1 MNLLIIPPS
10 MQTLNDT
17 HQQFAAFF
25 ESKTLQPFAY
35 LVSKKL
41 SEGHICFDLDE
52 LKEEQE
58 NLPNYYKNI
67 ILDKITITKEPLVTS
82 QNKPKQPFVLHNNKV
97 YLQRYFNYESE
108 ILAKIF
114 DMVNRE
120 QFEIKKRKETLK
132 THSHLIKT
140 LFATAHITNQTN
152 WQLVA
157 TIMGILNNFTII
169 TGGPGTGKTTTVAK
183 ILQILYAINAD
194 LKVALVAPTG
204 KAAARMAESLKA
216 TAASGIS
223 NIPQN
228 IAAKFANLQ
237 PATIQ
242 RLLGDIRN
250 SPYFKHNHTN
260 PLNYDVVIVDEASM
274 IDVTLF
280 AKLLNAIEPQ
290 TRIILLGDKNQLA
303 SVEAGCLFGDL
314 CQAQL
319 NLNLFN
325 SQTAAFINSFV
336 NNVEENI
343 NTSNINNNK
352 HLLFQHIIELKISH
366 RFNNKEG
373 IGLFSKAIIE
383 NNATQIN
390 EFIWADADAQ
400 VNIDTQYSK
409 IFIEDFVVGYQDY
422 IHESDIKIALQK
434 FNKLRILCA
443 IRESEQGVYALN
455 KYVEKYLCS
464 KNLIDTR
471 TEFYNHRP
479 IIITSNNYVLELYNG
494 DIGIIRPD
502 NEGNFR
508 AWFEGENGEI
518 KSVLPGLINQAE
530 TVYAMTIHKSQGSE
544 FEQVLVVLP
553 QQQNIAI
560 LTRELLYTGITRAK
574 NKVFLQGSQTVIL
587 QAAEAQVKRTSG
599 IADRLLEKIYL

>member
-1 MNLLIIPPS
+1 

-52 LKEEQE
+52 LTVEQE
-58 NLPNYYKNI
+58 NLPNYYKNTVF
-67 ILDKITITKEPLVTS
+67 DKITLEKEPLVTS

-97 YLQRYFNYESE
+97 YLQRYFNYESQ

-114 DMVNRE
+114 EMVERHTENAELDFVSKRME
-120 QFEIKKRKETLK
+120 NLKKHSPFIKK
-132 THSHLIKT
+132 
-140 LFATAHITNQTN
+140 LFATPLKTNQTN
-152 WQLVA
+152 WQLTA
-157 TIMGILNNFTII
+157 AIMGVLNNFTII

-183 ILQILYAINAD
+183 ILAILFAINPN
-194 LKVALVAPTG
+194 LKVALAAPTG

-216 TAASGIS
+216 TTASSTS

-228 IAAKFANLQ
+228 IAAKFEDLQ

-242 RLLGDIRN
+242 RLLGHLRN

-280 AKLLNAIEPQ
+280 AKLLNAIGPQ
-290 TRIILLGDKNQLA
+290 TRLILLGDKNQLA
-303 SVEAGCLFGDL
+303 SVEAGSLFGDL
-314 CQAQL
+314 CQAQQI
-319 NLNLFN
+319 LNLFN
-325 SQTAAFINSFV
+325 THTAAFINGFV

-343 NTSNINNNK
+343 NATNIENNNR
-352 HLLFQHIIELKISH
+352 HPLFQHIVELKFSH
-366 RFNNKEG
+366 RFNNNEG

-390 EFIWADADAQ
+390 DFISANADAQ
-400 VNIDTQYSK
+400 VSIDTYYSK
-409 IFIEDFVVGYQDY
+409 TFIEDFVVGYEEY
-422 IHESDIKIALQK
+422 IHESDIKIAIQK
-434 FNKLRILCA
+434 FNRLRILCA
-443 IRESEQGVYALN
+443 IRESDQGVYALN
-455 KYVEKYLCS
+455 KYVEKHLSS
-464 KNLIDTR
+464 KKLIDTR

-479 IIITSNNYVLELYNG
+479 IIITSNNYVLNLYNG
-494 DIGIIRPD
+494 DIGIVRID
-502 NEGNFR
+502 DDGNLK

-544 FEQVLVVLP
+544 FDQVLVVLP

-587 QAAEAQVKRTSG
+587 KAAEAQVKRTSG
-599 IADRLLEKIYL
+599 IADRLLEKINL